1 MIVTKSWIENNYNKY
16 NNLYF
21 GGVLP
26 SIEFKISRS
35 KKTWG
40 YAAYTYNRFT
50 SKVTPISITIS
61 NYFDSPEE
69 VKLTTLL
76 HEMIH
81 IYDYTVNPTHFV
93 NNGRKVKYDAHGYWF
108 KNEAARIYKLSG
120 LDIQQYVTKEEK
132 EVSKLSERAAQNV
145 ENQKEV
151 ALVCVVNGSISSW
164 FFKTN
169 IWQAET
175 ALDVIGNISWERE
188 IGKVKSIKF
197 YKFNDPKLA
206 AHRSCGK
213 RIRGWK
219 FDKFGLLRKL
229 EEIKAT
235 ETRKFYNKSVEIVH
249 KLAV

>member
-1 MIVTKSWIENNYNKY
+1 MIVTKSWIENNYKKY

-21 GGVLP
+21 GGILP
-26 SIEFKISRS
+26 NIEFKISRS

-40 YAAYTYNRFT
+40 YAAYNYNLFT
-50 SKVTPISITIS
+50 NKVIPFSITIS

-93 NNGRKVKYDAHGYWF
+93 NNGRKVKYDAHGHWF

-120 LDIQQYVTKEEK
+120 FDIQKYVTKEEK
-132 EVSKLSERAAQNV
+132 EVSQLSERAVQNI

-213 RIRGWK
+213 RLKGWK
-219 FDKFGLLRKL
+219 FDNQGLLRKL
-229 EEIKAT
+229 EEIKAI
-235 ETRKFYNKSVEIVH
+235 ETRKFYDKSVEIVN

>member
-26 SIEFKISRS
+26 NIEFKISRS
-35 KKTWG
+35 KRTWG
-40 YAAYTYNRFT
+40 YAAYRYNRFT
-50 SKVTPISITIS
+50 SKVTPTSITIS

-93 NNGRKVKYDAHGYWF
+93 KNSRKVKYDAHGCWF

-120 LDIQQYVTKEEK
+120 LDIQEYVTKEEK

-145 ENQKEV
+145 ESQKEV

-206 AHRSCGK
+206 AERSCGK
-213 RIRGWK
+213 RLRGWK
-219 FDKFGLLRKL
+219 FDKQGLLRKL

-235 ETRKFYNKSVEIVH
+235 ETRKFYNRSVEIVH

>member
-26 SIEFKISRS
+26 KIEFKISRS

-40 YAAYTYNRFT
+40 HADYIYNRLT
-50 SKVTPISITIS
+50 NKLTPISISIS

-93 NNGRKVKYDAHGYWF
+93 KNGKKVKYDAHGYWF
-108 KNEAARIYKLSG
+108 KNEAARIHKLSG
-120 LDIQQYVTKEEK
+120 LDIQKYVTKEEK
-132 EVSKLSERAAQNV
+132 EVSKLSERATQNIK
-145 ENQKEV
+145 NQKEV
-151 ALVCVVNGSISSW
+151 ALVCVVNGSVSSW

-175 ALDVIGNISWERE
+175 ALNTIANISWERE

-206 AHRSCGK
+206 AHRSRGK
-213 RIRGWK
+213 RIRGWG
-219 FDKFGLLRKL
+219 FDKQGLLRKL

-235 ETRKFYNKSVEIVH
+235 ETRKFYEKSVEIVH
-249 KLAV
+249 KLAI

>member
-21 GGVLP
+21 GGILP
-26 SIEFKISRS
+26 NIEFKISRS

-40 YAAYTYNRFT
+40 YAAYNYNLFT
-50 SKVTPISITIS
+50 NKVIPFSITIS

-93 NNGRKVKYDAHGYWF
+93 KNGRKVKYDAHGYWF

-120 LDIQQYVTKEEK
+120 LDIQEYVTKEEK

-175 ALDVIGNISWERE
+175 ALNVIGNISWERE

-206 AHRSCGK
+206 ARRSCGK
-213 RIRGWK
+213 RLKGWK
-219 FDKFGLLRKL
+219 FDNQGLLRKL

>member
-26 SIEFKISRS
+26 KIEFKISRS

-40 YAAYTYNRFT
+40 HADYIYNRLT
-50 SKVTPISITIS
+50 NKLTPISISIS

-93 NNGRKVKYDAHGYWF
+93 KNGRKVKYDAHGYWF
-108 KNEAARIYKLSG
+108 KNEAARIHKLSG
-120 LDIQQYVTKEEK
+120 LDIQKYVTKEEK
-132 EVSKLSERAAQNV
+132 EVSKLSERATQNIK
-145 ENQKEV
+145 NQKEV
-151 ALVCVVNGSISSW
+151 ALVCVVNGSVSSW

-169 IWQAET
+169 VWQAET
-175 ALDVIGNISWERE
+175 ALNTIATISWERE

-213 RIRGWK
+213 RIRGWG
-219 FDKFGLLRKL
+219 FDKQGLLRKL

-235 ETRKFYNKSVEIVH
+235 ETRKFYEKSVEIVH
-249 KLAV
+249 KLAI

>member
-1 MIVTKSWIENNYNKY
+1 MFCQIL
-16 NNLYF
+16 NLRF
-21 GGVLP
+21 QGLREHG
-26 SIEFKISRS
+26 
-35 KKTWG
+35 G

-69 VKLTTLL
+69 VKLSTLL

-235 ETRKFYNKSVEIVH
+235 ETRKFYDKSVEIVH

>member
-1 MIVTKSWIENNYNKY
+1 MIVTKSWIENNYSKY
-16 NNLYF
+16 NDLYF

-26 SIEFKISRS
+26 NIEFKISRS

-40 YAAYTYNRFT
+40 YAAYRYNLLT
-50 SKVTPISITIS
+50 NEVTPVSITIS

-81 IYDYTVNPTHFV
+81 IYDYTVNPKHFISK
-93 NNGRKVKYDAHGYWF
+93 GRKVKYDAHGSWF
-108 KNEAARIYKLSG
+108 KNEAARIYELSG
-120 LDIQQYVTKEEK
+120 LDIQKCVTKEE
-132 EVSKLSERAAQNV
+132 EEASQLSERAAQNI

-151 ALVCVVNGSISSW
+151 ALVCVVNGSLSSW

-175 ALDVIGNISWERE
+175 ALNVIGNISWERE

-206 AHRSCGK
+206 AYRSCGK
-213 RIRGWK
+213 RLKGWK
-219 FDKFGLLRKL
+219 FDKEGLLRKL
-229 EEIKAT
+229 EEIRAT
-235 ETRKFYNKSVEIVH
+235 ETRKFYNESIEIVH
-249 KLAV
+249 RLAV

>member
-26 SIEFKISRS
+26 KIEFKISRS

-40 YAAYTYNRFT
+40 QADYIYNRFT
-50 SKVTPISITIS
+50 NKLTPISISIS
-61 NYFDSPEE
+61 NYFNSPEE

-93 NNGRKVKYDAHGYWF
+93 KNGKKVKYDAHGYWF

-120 LDIQQYVTKEEK
+120 LDIQKYVTKEEK
-132 EVSKLSERAAQNV
+132 EVSQLSERAAQNI

-169 IWQAET
+169 VWQAET
-175 ALDVIGNISWERE
+175 ALGTIGNISWERE

-197 YKFNDPKLA
+197 YKFDDPKLA

-213 RIRGWK
+213 RLKGSK
-219 FDKFGLLRKL
+219 FNTEGILRKL

-235 ETRKFYNKSVEIVH
+235 EIRKFYNKSVEIVH
-249 KLAV
+249 KLAA

>member
-1 MIVTKSWIENNYNKY
+1 MIVTKSWIKNNYDKY

-26 SIEFKISRS
+26 NIEFKISRS
-35 KKTWG
+35 KTTWG
-40 YAAYTYNRFT
+40 YATYEFNRFT
-50 SKVTPISITIS
+50 DRITPVSITIS

-81 IYDYTVNPTHFV
+81 IYDYILNPKHFI
-93 NNGRKVKYDAHGYWF
+93 NNGRKVRYDAHGYWF

-120 LDIQQYVTKEEK
+120 LDIQKYVTKEER
-132 EVSKLSERAAQNV
+132 ELSQLSEKAAQNI

-175 ALDVIGNISWERE
+175 ALNVIGKLSWERE

-206 AHRSCGK
+206 TSRSCGK
-213 RIRGWK
+213 RLRGWK
-219 FDKFGLLRKL
+219 FDKEGLLRKL

-249 KLAV
+249 KLAA

>member
-1 MIVTKSWIENNYNKY
+1 MIVTKSWIENNYKKY

-21 GGVLP
+21 GGILP
-26 SIEFKISRS
+26 NIEFKISRS

-40 YAAYTYNRFT
+40 YAAYNYNLFT
-50 SKVTPISITIS
+50 NKVIPFSITIS

-93 NNGRKVKYDAHGYWF
+93 KNGRKVKYDAHGYWF

-120 LDIQQYVTKEEK
+120 FDIQKYVTKEEK
-132 EVSKLSERAAQNV
+132 EVSQLSERAAQNI

-175 ALDVIGNISWERE
+175 ALNVIGNISWERE

-213 RIRGWK
+213 RLRGWK
-219 FDKFGLLRKL
+219 FDNNGLLRKL
-229 EEIKAT
+229 EEIKAI
-235 ETRKFYNKSVEIVH
+235 ETRKFYNKSVEIVN

>member
-1 MIVTKSWIENNYNKY
+1 MIVTKSWIENNYKKY

-21 GGVLP
+21 GGILP
-26 SIEFKISRS
+26 NIEFKISRS

-40 YAAYTYNRFT
+40 YAAYNYNLFT
-50 SKVTPISITIS
+50 NKVIPFSITIS

-81 IYDYTVNPTHFV
+81 IYDYTINPTHFV
-93 NNGRKVKYDAHGYWF
+93 NNGRKVKYDAHGHWF

-120 LDIQQYVTKEEK
+120 FDIQKYVTKEEK
-132 EVSKLSERAAQNV
+132 EVSQLSERAVQNI

-151 ALVCVVNGSISSW
+151 ALVCVVNGSFSSW

-206 AHRSCGK
+206 AYRSCGK
-213 RIRGWK
+213 RLRGWK
-219 FDKFGLLRKL
+219 FDNNGLLRKL
-229 EEIKAT
+229 EEIKAI
-235 ETRKFYNKSVEIVH
+235 ETRKFYNKSVEIVN

>member
-21 GGVLP
+21 GGILP
-26 SIEFKISRS
+26 NIEFKISRS

-40 YAAYTYNRFT
+40 YAAYNYNLFT
-50 SKVTPISITIS
+50 NKVIPFSITIS

-93 NNGRKVKYDAHGYWF
+93 NNGRKVKYDAHGCWF

-120 LDIQQYVTKEEK
+120 FDIQKYVTKEEK
-132 EVSKLSERAAQNV
+132 EVSQLSERAAQNI

-175 ALDVIGNISWERE
+175 ALDAIGNISWERE

-197 YKFNDPKLA
+197 YKFNDTKLA

-213 RIRGWK
+213 RLKGWK
-219 FDKFGLLRKL
+219 FDNNGLLRKL
-229 EEIKAT
+229 EEIKAI
-235 ETRKFYNKSVEIVH
+235 ETRKFYSKSVEIVN
-249 KLAV
+249 KLAA

>member
-1 MIVTKSWIENNYNKY
+1 MIVTKSWIENNYAKY

-26 SIEFKISRS
+26 NIEFKISQS
-35 KKTWG
+35 KQTWG
-40 YAAYTYNRFT
+40 YASYDYNRIT
-50 SKVTPISITIS
+50 NKLTPVSITIS

-81 IYDYTVNPTHFV
+81 IYDYTINPTHFF

-120 LDIQQYVTKEEK
+120 LDIQKYVTEEEK
-132 EVSKLSERAAQNV
+132 ANSHLSERAAQNI

-151 ALVCVVNGSISSW
+151 ALVCVVTGSVSSW

-169 IWQAET
+169 IWQAEN
-175 ALDVIGNISWERE
+175 ALNTIKNIYWERE

-197 YKFNDPKLA
+197 YKFDDPKLA
-206 AHRSCGK
+206 ASRSCGK
-213 RIRGWK
+213 KLRGWK
-219 FDKFGLLRKL
+219 FNRCDILRKL

-235 ETRKFYNKSVEIVH
+235 ETRKFYSKSVEIVH
-249 KLAV
+249 NLSA

>member
-1 MIVTKSWIENNYNKY
+1 MIVTKSWIENNYSKY
-16 NNLYF
+16 NDLYF

-26 SIEFKISRS
+26 KIEFKISRS
-35 KKTWG
+35 KRTWG
-40 YAAYTYNRFT
+40 YAAYRYNLLT
-50 SKVTPISITIS
+50 NEVTPVSITIS

-81 IYDYTVNPTHFV
+81 IYDYTVNPTHFIK
-93 NNGRKVKYDAHGYWF
+93 NGRKVKYDAHGYWV

-120 LDIQQYVTKEEK
+120 FDIQKYVTKEEK
-132 EVSKLSERAAQNV
+132 EVSQLSERAAQNI

-175 ALDVIGNISWERE
+175 ALGTIGNISWERE

-206 AHRSCGK
+206 ARRSCGK
-213 RIRGWK
+213 RLKGWR
-219 FDKFGLLRKL
+219 FDKQGLLRKL
-229 EEIKAT
+229 EEINAT
-235 ETRKFYNKSVEIVH
+235 ETRKFYNKSVEILH

>member
-21 GGVLP
+21 GGILP
-26 SIEFKISRS
+26 NIEFKISRS

-40 YAAYTYNRFT
+40 YASYKYNLFT
-50 SKVTPISITIS
+50 GEITPTSITIS

-81 IYDYTVNPTHFV
+81 IYDYTINPTHFV
-93 NNGRKVKYDAHGYWF
+93 KNGRKVKYDAHGCWF

-120 LDIQQYVTKEEK
+120 LDIRKYATKEEK
-132 EVSKLSERAAQNV
+132 EVSQLSERATQNI

-206 AHRSCGK
+206 ARRSCGK
-213 RIRGWK
+213 RLKGWK
-219 FDKFGLLRKL
+219 FDNQGLLRKL

-235 ETRKFYNKSVEIVH
+235 ETRKFYDKSVEIVH

>member
-26 SIEFKISRS
+26 KIEFKISRS

-40 YAAYTYNRFT
+40 QADYIYNRFT
-50 SKVTPISITIS
+50 NKLTPISISIS

-93 NNGRKVKYDAHGYWF
+93 KNGKKVKYDAHGYWF

-120 LDIQQYVTKEEK
+120 LDIQKYVTKEEK
-132 EVSKLSERAAQNV
+132 EVSQLSERVAQNI

-175 ALDVIGNISWERE
+175 ALGTIGNISWERE

-197 YKFNDPKLA
+197 YKFDDPKLA

-213 RIRGWK
+213 RLTGRK
-219 FDKFGLLRKL
+219 FNKEGILRKL

-235 ETRKFYNKSVEIVH
+235 EIRKFYNKSVEIVH
-249 KLAV
+249 KLAA

>member
-21 GGVLP
+21 GGILP
-26 SIEFKISRS
+26 NIEFKISRS

-40 YAAYTYNRFT
+40 YAAYNYNLFT
-50 SKVTPISITIS
+50 NKVIPFSITIS

-93 NNGRKVKYDAHGYWF
+93 NNGQKVKYDAHGYWF

-120 LDIQQYVTKEEK
+120 FDIQKYVTKEEK
-132 EVSKLSERAAQNV
+132 EVSQLSERAAQNI

-213 RIRGWK
+213 RLKGWK
-219 FDKFGLLRKL
+219 FDNNGLLRKL
-229 EEIKAT
+229 EEIKAI
-235 ETRKFYNKSVEIVH
+235 ETRKFYNKSVEIVN

>member
-26 SIEFKISRS
+26 NIEFKISRS
-35 KKTWG
+35 KRTWG

-61 NYFDSPEE
+61 NYFDSPDE

-81 IYDYTVNPTHFV
+81 IYDYTVNPTHFIK
-93 NNGRKVKYDAHGYWF
+93 NGRKVKYDAHGYWF

-213 RIRGWK
+213 RLRGWK

>member
-26 SIEFKISRS
+26 KIEFKISRS

-40 YAAYTYNRFT
+40 QADYIYNRFT
-50 SKVTPISITIS
+50 NKLTPISISIS

-93 NNGRKVKYDAHGYWF
+93 KNGKKVKYDAHGYWF

-120 LDIQQYVTKEEK
+120 FDIQKYVTKEEK
-132 EVSKLSERAAQNV
+132 EVSQLSERAAQNI

-169 IWQAET
+169 VWQAET
-175 ALDVIGNISWERE
+175 ALGTIGNISWERE

-197 YKFNDPKLA
+197 YKFNDAKLA
-206 AHRSCGK
+206 ASRSCGK
-213 RIRGWK
+213 RLRGWK
-219 FDKFGLLRKL
+219 FDKQGLLRKL
-229 EEIKAT
+229 EEINAT
-235 ETRKFYNKSVEIVH
+235 ETRKFYDKSVEIVH
-249 KLAV
+249 KLAA